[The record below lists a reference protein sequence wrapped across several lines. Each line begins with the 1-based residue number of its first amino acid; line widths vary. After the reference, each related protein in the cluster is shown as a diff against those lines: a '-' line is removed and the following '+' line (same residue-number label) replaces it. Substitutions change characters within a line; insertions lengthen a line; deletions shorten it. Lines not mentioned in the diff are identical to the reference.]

1 MIVDKPV
8 LLAQNH
14 TLDFGSGFYTT
25 TNESQARSFSEK
37 VRLRRKSSKA
47 IVNVYSLDEKAF
59 EECCVLEFKSANGQW
74 LDFVCENR
82 NGSYNGE
89 KYDIVK
95 GPVANDDV
103 YRCVTL
109 YISGLLTRTATLEAL
124 KVKRLYNQIVF
135 ATEKALGFLCFEKS
149 FEVQNG

>member
-1 MIVDKPV
+1 MGIIHLYHGSNVIVDKPV

-47 IVNVYSLDEKAF
+47 IVNVYSLDEKA
-59 EECCVLEFKSANGQW
+59 
-74 LDFVCENR
+74 
-82 NGSYNGE
+82 
-89 KYDIVK
+89 
-95 GPVANDDV
+95 
-103 YRCVTL
+103 
-109 YISGLLTRTATLEAL
+109 
-124 KVKRLYNQIVF
+124 
-135 ATEKALGFLCFEKS
+135 LGFLCFEKS